1 VYDLEIHTHEVIMRT
16 NIDIDDKLMAEA
28 MKFTKAR
35 TKKEAVVI
43 ALEDI
48 VRRHKQLGMLK
59 FVGKID
65 GDWDIDAWRRD

>member
-1 VYDLEIHTHEVIMRT
+1 MRT

-28 MKFTKAR
+28 MKFTKAK
-35 TKKEAVVI
+35 TKKEAVTV

-48 VRRHKQLGMLK
+48 VRRYKQLGILELR
-59 FVGKID
+59 GKIE

>member
-1 VYDLEIHTHEVIMRT
+1 MRT

-28 MKFTKAR
+28 MKYTKAK

-48 VRRHKQLGMLK
+48 VRRNKQLGIIDLM
-59 FVGKID
+59 GKIE